1 MAARLVSR
9 RKPRKSQ
16 DEKQREKKADEQKK
30 QLLEIKSFLLKAKV
44 STDFWLSDDCTDLR
58 DFFFN
63 FAQSNS
69 GRFPMAPSDSP
80 LCDAQTAASKL
91 QQGGGANPKQWIY

>member
-1 MAARLVSR
+1 MADRLVSR
-9 RKPRKSQ
+9 KKPPKSQ

-44 STDFWLSDDCTDLR
+44 GTDFWLSDNCTNLR
-58 DFFFN
+58 DFFN

-80 LCDAQTAASKL
+80 LCDTQTAASEL
-91 QQGGGANPKQWIY
+91 QQEGGAP